1 MTARRELD
9 LGRPMIAVGLL
20 GFGALSLV
28 YDDFGLDWQRVPDL
42 VAARGLLAYVAGA
55 IEVVAALALL
65 LRRTSALAAFVLTPY
80 TLLWVLLLD
89 VPPLLSNFGVEAAWL
104 SVGERT
110 ELFAGVWI
118 LAITLARAQNRATLE
133 HFTSDQALRV
143 ARIIFGLAL
152 IPVGLSHLVYPEAV
166 SLVPAWLPFRI
177 FWLYATGLG
186 HIAAGVALLVSVLP
200 RLAAVMEAA
209 MMTSFVLLIHVPR
222 VFASPYSRVE
232 WTMLC
237 IATAFSGAAWSTAR
251 SYSGGPGVIARRR
264 TSDSTGAHDTNHA
277 AHSGLEAHNESELR

>member
-20 GFGALSLV
+20 GFGALTLI
-28 YDDFGLDWQRVPDL
+28 YDDFGLDWQRVPDW
-42 VAARGLLAYVAGA
+42 VAARGLLAYLAGA
-55 IEVVAALALL
+55 IEVAAAVALL
-65 LRRTSALAAFVLTPY
+65 VRRTSALAAFVLAPY

-89 VPPLLSNFGVEAAWL
+89 VPPLLSNFGVEGAWL

-133 HFTSDQALRV
+133 HFTNDQALRV
-143 ARIIFGLAL
+143 ARIVFGLAL
-152 IPVGLSHLVYPEAV
+152 IPVGLS
-166 SLVPAWLPFRI
+166 
-177 FWLYATGLG
+177 
-186 HIAAGVALLVSVLP
+186 

-222 VFASPYSRVE
+222 VFASPHSRVE

-251 SYSGGPGVIARRR
+251 SYSGARCRGSR
-264 TSDSTGAHDTNHA
+264 PGAHDPNHA
-277 AHSGLEAHNESELR
+277 AHSGVDSHNESELR